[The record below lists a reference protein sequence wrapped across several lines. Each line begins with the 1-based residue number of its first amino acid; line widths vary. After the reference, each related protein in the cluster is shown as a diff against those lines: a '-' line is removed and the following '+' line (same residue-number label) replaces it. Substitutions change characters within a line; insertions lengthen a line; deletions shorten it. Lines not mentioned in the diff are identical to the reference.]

1 MTRATNLQIWKFIA
15 DGILRDNDI
24 SYEQEVAFEFVKKVA
39 KELLDADTSDSNLR
53 AEKIMNAVGLSSR
66 IDPREHHKRYAIEIV
81 DDFFSELSKKEQMQ
95 IILQLYRERMGLP
108 GYLDEATDNER
119 IRQIKSFRKK
129 EKHKK

>member
-24 SYEQEVAFEFVKKVA
+24 SYEQAIAFEFIEKVA
-39 KELLDADTSDSNLR
+39 KKLLDVDSSDPNLR
-53 AEKIMNAVGLSSR
+53 AERIMNAVGLSSR
-66 IDPREHHKRYAIEIV
+66 LDPNEHHKRYAIEIV
-81 DDFFSELSKKEQMQ
+81 EDFCSELSKKEQMQ

-119 IRQIKSFRKK
+119 IRQINSFRKK
-129 EKHKK
+129 DKHKK